1 MESVNENQNSQGRL
15 KQNESLVEIGELTLP
30 NGAVLYHVDVWISK
44 ELRRIRSRFEGPGN
58 KFPFQKTW
66 EAGLKSFY
74 NCKWNHAQNCF
85 STILDRFD
93 DGPSQYFLNIIEKHG
108 GVPPRNLSQ
117 YNRL

>member
-1 MESVNENQNSQGRL
+1 M
-15 KQNESLVEIGELTLP
+15 
-30 NGAVLYHVDVWISK
+30 LYHVDVWISE

-58 KFPFQKTW
+58 KFPVQKTW
-66 EAGLKSFY
+66 EEGLKSFY
-74 NCKWNHAQNCF
+74 NCEWNHAQNCF